1 MTVLFVIIL
10 MLLGMWLAS
19 DYANDKTNK
28 AELVGA
34 ILLIGIAA
42 IIIGAWL
49 VCLSVTEKF
58 GKSERSFYMIM
69 FFAIILL
76 ILGIRLAVDYS
87 DDKTQKAKLVGAII
101 MIGIALALG
110 GTYLALR
117 AMAEAFGQCFD
128 LGCETAEGVGRI
140 G

>member
-58 GKSERSFYMIM
+58 DKSERSFYMIM

>member
-1 MTVLFVIIL
+1 MAVLFVIIL
-10 MLLGMWLAS
+10 MIIGIWLAA
-19 DYANDKTNK
+19 DYANYKTNK

-34 ILLIGIAA
+34 IFLIGIAA

-49 VCLSVTEKF
+49 VFLPVTGKF
-58 GKSERSFYMIM
+58 GQSERSSYMIL
-69 FFAIILL
+69 FFSIILM

-87 DDKTQKAKLVGAII
+87 DDKTQKAKLVGAIMLI
-101 MIGIALALG
+101 VIALALG
-110 GTYLALR
+110 SIYLALR

>member
-1 MTVLFVIIL
+1 MIL
-10 MLLGMWLAS
+10 
-19 DYANDKTNK
+19 
-28 AELVGA
+28 
-34 ILLIGIAA
+34 
-42 IIIGAWL
+42 
-49 VCLSVTEKF
+49 
-58 GKSERSFYMIM
+58 